1 MVWVLCLYLCVLATF
16 KCSITFVDNAFPW
29 VSYFG
34 FAMKVAKQERQEKNP
49 RAAEATGTGGPGSE
63 LGFGR
68 SGFKTRWKEGL
79 GEFLQEVGCIHP
91 SARGSH
97 QNQESGLGG
106 EGQENAGKNRRN

>member
-1 MVWVLCLYLCVLATF
+1 MVWVLCLHLFVLVTF
-16 KCSITFVDNAFPW
+16 KCSITFVDIAFPW

-34 FAMKVAKQERQEKNP
+34 LAMKVAKQERQEKNP

-68 SGFKTRWKEGL
+68 SGFKTRWKEDL
-79 GEFLQEVGCIHP
+79 GEFLQEVGK
-91 SARGSH
+91 SGWH
-97 QNQESGLGG
+97 QNQESGLDG